1 MDLQTIWYILIAVLF
16 IGYFFL
22 EGFDFGVGIL
32 LPFISR
38 DNIDRRVVI
47 NTIGPF
53 WDANEVWVL
62 TAGGAMFAAFP
73 HWYATMFSGFY
84 LALLLILA
92 GLIVRAVGLEF
103 RAKMDDAR
111 WRRLADAGI
120 FWGSLIPALIW
131 GVGITNLVRGVP
143 IGPDKNFMGNL
154 FGLLNPYSLLGG
166 IVAIVMFAL
175 HGAVFLSLR
184 TSGDLQERVRKV
196 ARGLWLPGVIVM
208 LLFAVW
214 GRFETDLFAGFGVV
228 PGTLPFI
235 TAVAYIAAYVFMRL
249 KNDGWAFV
257 ATGFTI
263 VMATV
268 VAFQG
273 LYPRVMPSSL
283 NHAYDLTIYNACSSN
298 LTLTIMLVVAL
309 CFVPIVLVYQGW
321 TYWVFRKRV
330 TRESMAGIKGTN
342 L

>member
-16 IGYFFL
+16 TGYFFL

-32 LPFISR
+32 LPFVSR
-38 DNIDRRVVI
+38 DDTDRRVLI

-73 HWYATMFSGFY
+73 DWYATMFSGFY
-84 LALLLILA
+84 LPLLLILV
-92 GLIVRAVGLEF
+92 GLILRAVGMEF
-103 RAKMDDAR
+103 RAKFDDSR
-111 WRRLADAGI
+111 WRRLADSGI
-120 FWGSLIPALIW
+120 FWGSLIPTLIW

-143 IGPDKNFMGNL
+143 IGPDKNFTGNL
-154 FGLLNPYSLLGG
+154 FGLLNPFSVLGG

-184 TSGDLQERVRKV
+184 TSGELQERVRNV
-196 ARGLWLPGVIVM
+196 ARRLWLAGAIVM
-208 LLFAVW
+208 LLFAIW

-235 TAVAYIAAYVFMRL
+235 TAVAFIAAYVFMRL
-249 KNDGWAFV
+249 MNDGWAFV
-257 ATGFTI
+257 FTGLTI
-263 VMATV
+263 VLATV

-283 NHAYDLTIYNACSSN
+283 NHKYDLTIYNASSSN

-321 TYWVFRKRV
+321 TYWVFRRRV
-330 TRESMAGIKGTN
+330 TRESIEGSKAH
-342 L
+342 

>member
-32 LPFISR
+32 LPFVSR
-38 DNIDRRVVI
+38 DDTDRRVLI
-47 NTIGPF
+47 NSIGPF
-53 WDANEVWVL
+53 WDANEVWLL

-73 HWYATMFSGFY
+73 NWYATMFSGFY
-84 LALLLILA
+84 LPLLLILV
-92 GLIVRAVGLEF
+92 GLIVRGVGMEF
-103 RAKMDDAR
+103 RAKIDDNR
-111 WRRLADAGI
+111 WRHLADAGV
-120 FWGSLIPALIW
+120 FWGSLIPTLIW

-143 IGPDKNFMGNL
+143 IGPDKNFSGNL
-154 FGLLNPYSLLGG
+154 FGLLNPFSVLGG

-184 TSGDLQERVRKV
+184 ATGELQDRVRNV
-196 ARGLWLPGVIVM
+196 ARTLWLPGAIVM
-208 LLFAVW
+208 LIFAIW
-214 GRFETDLFAGFGVV
+214 GRFETDLFVSFGVV

-235 TAVAYIAAYVFMRL
+235 TAVTFIAAYVFMRL
-249 KNDGWAFV
+249 KMDGWAFA
-257 ATGFTI
+257 ATSFTI
-263 VMATV
+263 VIATV

-283 NHAYDLTIYNACSSN
+283 DHKYDLTIYNASSSN

-309 CFVPIVLVYQGW
+309 CFVPVVLVYQGW
-321 TYWVFRKRV
+321 TYWVFRRRI
-330 TRESMAGIKGTN
+330 TRESIEGSKAH
-342 L
+342 

>member
-32 LPFISR
+32 MPFVSR
-38 DNIDRRVVI
+38 DDLDRRVVI

-53 WDANEVWVL
+53 WDANEVWL
-62 TAGGAMFAAFP
+62 ITAGGAMFAAFP

-84 LALLLILA
+84 LALLLILV

-103 RAKMDDAR
+103 RAKVDDAR
-111 WRRLADAGI
+111 WRRMADAGI

-143 IGPDKNFMGNL
+143 IGPDKNFQGNL
-154 FGLLNPYSLLGG
+154 FDLLNPFALLGG
-166 IVAIVMFAL
+166 LVAIIMFAL

-184 TSGDLQERVRKV
+184 TTGELHARVHSL
-196 ARGLWLPGVIVM
+196 ARSLWLPGAVVM
-208 LLFAVW
+208 LLFAIW
-214 GRFETDLFAGFGVV
+214 GRFETDLFAGFGIV
-228 PGTLPFI
+228 PGTLPMIAAAAF
-235 TAVAYIAAYVFMRL
+235 IAAYVFMRL

-257 ATGFTI
+257 ATSFTI
-263 VMATV
+263 VTATI

-283 NHAYDLTIYNACSSN
+283 DHKFDLTIYNASSSQ
-298 LTLTIMLVVAL
+298 LTLTVMLVVAL
-309 CFVPIVLVYQGW
+309 LFVPIVLAYQGW
-321 TYWVFRKRV
+321 TYWVFRKRIG
-330 TRESMAGIKGTN
+330 RESIGGTN
-342 L
+342 AH

>member
-32 LPFISR
+32 LPFVSR
-38 DNIDRRVVI
+38 DDTDRRVLI
-47 NTIGPF
+47 NAIGPF
-53 WDANEVWVL
+53 WDANEVWLL

-73 HWYATMFSGFY
+73 NWYATMFSGFY
-84 LALLLILA
+84 LALLLVLV
-92 GLIVRAVGLEF
+92 GLIVRGVGFEF
-103 RAKMDDAR
+103 RAKMDHAR
-111 WRRLADAGI
+111 WRQLTDAGI

-166 IVAIVMFAL
+166 IVAVVMFAL

-184 TSGDLQERVRKV
+184 TTGDLQERTRKV
-196 ARGLWLPGVIVM
+196 ARALWLPGTIVM
-208 LLFAVW
+208 LLFAIW

-249 KNDGWAFV
+249 KNDGWAFA
-257 ATGFTI
+257 ATSFTI

-283 NHAYDLTIYNACSSN
+283 NHQYDLTIYNASSSN

-321 TYWVFRKRV
+321 SYWVFRRRV
-330 TRESMAGIKGTN
+330 TRESIEAN
-342 L
+342 RAP

>member
-32 LPFISR
+32 LPFVGR
-38 DNIDRRVVI
+38 DDTDRRVLI

-84 LALLLILA
+84 LALLLILV

-103 RAKMDDAR
+103 RAKIDNVR
-111 WRRLADAGI
+111 WRHLADAGI
-120 FWGSLIPALIW
+120 FWGSLIPTLIW

-184 TSGDLQERVRKV
+184 TAGDLQQRVRKV
-196 ARGLWLPGVIVM
+196 ARGLWLPGAIVM
-208 LLFAVW
+208 LLFAIW
-214 GRFETDLFAGFGVV
+214 GRFETDLFYGFGVV

-235 TAVAYIAAYVFMRL
+235 TALAFIAAYVFMRMQ
-249 KNDGWAFV
+249 NDGWAFA

-263 VMATV
+263 VTATV

-283 NHAYDLTIYNACSSN
+283 NHQYDLTIYNASSSS
-298 LTLTIMLVVAL
+298 LTLT
-309 CFVPIVLVYQGW
+309 
-321 TYWVFRKRV
+321 
-330 TRESMAGIKGTN
+330 
-342 L
+342 